1 MAPLRESKTPIGE
14 RLRRLRIEILK
25 VGLREMAKRLA
36 ITAPYL
42 SDLEMGRRSPSD
54 DLLIHIAHQY
64 GIAEAELRAGWGK
77 AETDVGRIA
86 SSNPVAASRAPEL
99 LRTAS
104 GFDQAQWD
112 ALIEQAKKLAT
123 RTPSKS
129 KTS

>member
-1 MAPLRESKTPIGE
+1 MATPNTSESPIGE
-14 RLRRLRIEILK
+14 RLRRHRIETLK
-25 VGLREMAKRLA
+25 IGLREMAKKLA

-54 DLLIHIAHQY
+54 DLLILMADKY

-112 ALIEQAKKLAT
+112 ALIEQARKLAA